1 MGLRVDSC
9 QSPYSLRSL
18 ICSPFPI
25 YCCAQGVG
33 DNTTLTV
40 NLPGKQTIKVP
51 CGQTCSD
58 ARLFART
65 VSLARLRRTKE
76 AQAELSLMVLQAC
89 KDKAVAATN
98 LGVCKVAGNLPV
110 KATTLAGR
118 RLQAGVALAAASP
131 LAAGDV
137 STVVTAAENIAGAYS
152 AASVASRSET
162 LGLTSSKASGTLT
175 INNGD
180 LLSALNLLVPA
191 AEVAGAAG
199 QQDVQLRLLRQAVK
213 LQDQLQ
219 YDEPA
224 PFFYPVGETL
234 AGVLLKRGSQDGL
247 QEAANVLRQVLFQWP
262 RSALAGVALG
272 ELLARAG
279 TAAEGAATRELVV
292 KGATRLND
300 TALDLSWL

>member
-1 MGLRVDSC
+1 M
-9 QSPYSLRSL
+9 
-18 ICSPFPI
+18 
-25 YCCAQGVG
+25 
-33 DNTTLTV
+33 TV
-40 NLPGKQTIKVP
+40 NLPGKQTFKVL

-65 VSLARLRRTKE
+65 VSLARLGRTRD
-76 AQAELSLMVLQAC
+76 AQTELTLMVLQAC
-89 KDKAVAATN
+89 KDKAVASAN
-98 LGVCKVAGNLPV
+98 LDACRTAGKLPA
-110 KATTLAGR
+110 KATSSAGR
-118 RLQAGVALAAASP
+118 RLQAGRAPVGSLP

-137 STVVTAAENIAGAYS
+137 TAVITSAEKISGIYS

-162 LGLTSSKASGTLT
+162 LTLKSSKASGTLT

-213 LQDQLQ
+213 LQNQLQ

-224 PFFYPVGETL
+224 PFFYPIGETL
-234 AGVLLKRGSQDGL
+234 AGALLKQASQQDL
-247 QEAANVLRQVLFQWP
+247 QEAAAVLREVLFQWP
-262 RSALAGVALG
+262 RSALAGIALG
-272 ELLARAG
+272 EVLQRG
-279 TAAEGAATRELVV
+279 GRAAEAAATQELVV